1 MDKQRVYDAM
11 LIKAFRKDIRMTDL
25 EGWLKPYAIQL
36 MQRELKRI
44 PEKIWW
50 VEKVRVTV
58 GRNLKP
64 LADRLWDTDP
74 SKDIETLDWMKNLN
88 CSNPSYDKI
97 SVEKQKLKKKSKI
110 NRQFSGIL
118 FENWE
123 GQKRSNQWNKVK

>member
-1 MDKQRVYDAM
+1 
-11 LIKAFRKDIRMTDL
+11 
-25 EGWLKPYAIQL
+25 
-36 MQRELKRI
+36 
-44 PEKIWW
+44 
-50 VEKVRVTV
+50 
-58 GRNLKP
+58 
-64 LADRLWDTDP
+64 
-74 SKDIETLDWMKNLN
+74 MKNLN